1 MTVEELELF
10 AKAHGVETI
19 MDVAQIQRAWHE
31 RTMNL
36 GEVMTQLLY
45 HLSDYQEQVTEQFV
59 DLERRNVQMTS
70 DIGALQK
77 EIKEIK
83 AGLR

>member
-1 MTVEELELF
+1 MTAEEFELF
-10 AKAHGVETI
+10 AKARGVETI

-31 RTMNL
+31 RTMSL

-45 HLSDYQEQVTEQFV
+45 HLSDYQEQMTEQFV
-59 DLERRNVQMTS
+59 DLERRHLQVSS
-70 DIGALQK
+70 DIRVLQEEMK
-77 EIKEIK
+77 GVK